1 VQRSGVRATHPN
13 VKATLMLADYAR
25 VSEGKLDVLGGGWSL
40 INAVGP
46 FGFVLAGIVQCPW
59 DQTNVQHTFR
69 LDLLDA
75 DGRGIPAA
83 DGDAVHVEGAFE
95 AGRPA
100 GLKPGTPL
108 DIPFVVP
115 FGPLELQPGRYEVRL
130 SIDADSRADW
140 SAAFTVVTAPPA

>member
-1 VQRSGVRATHPN
+1 M
-13 VKATLMLADYAR
+13 KATILLSDYAR
-25 VSEGKLDVLGGGWSL
+25 VSDGKLDVLGGGWSM
-40 INAVGP
+40 INPRGP
-46 FGFVLAGIVQCPW
+46 FGFALAGIVQCPW

-75 DGRGIPAA
+75 DGHGVPGAE
-83 DGDAVHVEGAFE
+83 DGTVHVEGAFE

-115 FGPLELQPGRYEVRL
+115 FGPLELEPGRYEVRL
-130 SIDADSRADW
+130 SIDGDSREDW
-140 SAAFTVVTAPPA
+140 SAAFTVVAQPPG